1 VNFRLTDLKT
11 NSSQLFDF
19 GLKYWPSYINYR
31 NQHSGPYIFRPIDNL
46 FYPFTY
52 SELKNATI
60 SKGDVM
66 SQIVLN
72 YSKLDKRT
80 GKPHMNAIVHIQLD
94 ADLAVVKFDV
104 DLNSLPEIYLHGYE
118 VVVSF

>member
-1 VNFRLTDLKT
+1 
-11 NSSQLFDF
+11 
-19 GLKYWPSYINYR
+19 
-31 NQHSGPYIFRPIDNL
+31 
-46 FYPFTY
+46 
-52 SELKNATI
+52 
-60 SKGDVM
+60 M